1 MKSTLL
7 LLASSCYAS
16 PPNASIG
23 TSVFTRRRRRGDGS
37 GTVACFILPSTDT
50 SFPITSCLSVSRSRI
65 DSSSS
70 DGTEPK
76 KPKERANVVPNVTH
90 KKRMRRSEIDDL
102 VRGIGL
108 LPVQSTTSSKKTK
121 KKQPMVKPNNAA
133 PIKQSKPTMKKDL
146 LEGLSSDIS
155 LNTQLDY
162 CRNGHSALRSFLPP
176 ALVQQLKDELVP
188 YATSHALSAWRQK
201 VEVQLADSSDDYYRQ
216 NARTIAGKIGSIVEC
231 QEFIESL
238 GMDPLSDLPFLQHFN
253 TWRTE
258 KSNTPTVRELCLSPY
273 LAESASI
280 LMDVPTVRLYQDSL
294 FHKRPGDGWTP
305 WHSDARMA
313 PFDTSNM
320 ITFWIPL
327 QQVPK
332 PEEGGTGLLF
342 VDGSHSDF
350 ALPYWNGADDAEYDR
365 LEVRYG
371 GANDDGVSHHM
382 PLNVGDVTVHN
393 GWTLHCAD
401 AADLMEEDENRYAYA
416 VTFVC
421 GRAEVRENVLSDDS
435 KGGSTPKG
443 DKEDVW
449 SFRSWVE
456 EVKPRS
462 EFSNPSVPIVWPLN
476 KRDVE

>member
-1 MKSTLL
+1 M
-7 LLASSCYAS
+7 
-16 PPNASIG
+16 
-23 TSVFTRRRRRGDGS
+23 
-37 GTVACFILPSTDT
+37 
-50 SFPITSCLSVSRSRI
+50 
-65 DSSSS
+65 
-70 DGTEPK
+70 
-76 KPKERANVVPNVTH
+76 
-90 KKRMRRSEIDDL
+90 
-102 VRGIGL
+102 
-108 LPVQSTTSSKKTK
+108 
-121 KKQPMVKPNNAA
+121 
-133 PIKQSKPTMKKDL
+133 
-146 LEGLSSDIS
+146 
-155 LNTQLDY
+155 
-162 CRNGHSALRSFLPP
+162 
-176 ALVQQLKDELVP
+176 
-188 YATSHALSAWRQK
+188 
-201 VEVQLADSSDDYYRQ
+201 QLADSSDDYYRQ